1 MGLRQYQPQFLVVMK
16 LMKCSSNRTKA
27 TEVPRK
33 AASQHSSK
41 VQGHSATKQPP
52 ARLSRPPSSSVTL
65 EERVRY
71 QRIVLGMTDEQI
83 ARALPPG
90 VYDVH
95 RIVDI
100 SPSDQGD
107 LRYAYLA

>member
-1 MGLRQYQPQFLVVMK
+1 MGLRQYQPQFLIVMK

-33 AASQHSSK
+33 AVSQQSTRAQ
-41 VQGHSATKQPP
+41 VHSATKQAP
-52 ARLSRPPSSSVTL
+52 APLSRPSSTSVTL

-100 SPSDQGD
+100 LPSDQGD